1 MECLERQPPPASAQE
16 GAGLEAL
23 QAFSAG
29 DVALRGVYL
38 HIVDAG
44 IAHSHFPIGIE
55 GPVLITVGPEP
66 LPIGAV
72 LVLEGDSYFVVCVAE
87 VVLLQGVIA
96 LVGPL
101 AAQKVLDGL
110 AALEELVPV
119 APDGVLGVRHGAT
132 LRVSAVPGILRRLH
146 LLPRGFLCERGDN
159 VGHTGDP
166 SGVCTRTCNSA
177 RRSSRVV
184 ISTGTCRDR
193 CISCGRAGTSVVS
206 LRRVEAQLLK
216 RSGFSIAMYPHVLGT
231 SQPGE
236 DFVRGSRGL
245 RLLERDGKA
254 QLHCDRPSSL
264 LPQSRCCM

>member
-55 GPVLITVGPEP
+55 GPVLITVGPGGRGAGCCITSEGTHSHAKSCQTPRPSRSIVHVAVPGHSPEP

-132 LRVSAVPGILRRLH
+132 LRVSAATEQQPLH
-146 LLPRGFLCERGDN
+146 AAVR
-159 VGHTGDP
+159 
-166 SGVCTRTCNSA
+166 A
-177 RRSSRVV
+177 RR
-184 ISTGTCRDR
+184 
-193 CISCGRAGTSVVS
+193 GRLTDMWV
-206 LRRVEAQLLK
+206 
-216 RSGFSIAMYPHVLGT
+216 T
-231 SQPGE
+231 
-236 DFVRGSRGL
+236 
-245 RLLERDGKA
+245 
-254 QLHCDRPSSL
+254 
-264 LPQSRCCM
+264 